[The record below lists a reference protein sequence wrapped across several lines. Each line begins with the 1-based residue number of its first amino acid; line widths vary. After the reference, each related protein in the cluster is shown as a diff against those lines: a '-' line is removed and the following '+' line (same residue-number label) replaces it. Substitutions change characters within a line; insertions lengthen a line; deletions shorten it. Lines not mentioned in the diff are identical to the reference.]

1 MLNTILKSSI
11 LLITLMLLTSCATT
25 QNLRTTRS
33 ITPYFQV
40 PPPGISLESSVLF
53 SQALRLQK
61 NNQLRSSF
69 KRWVLFLRKHPRS
82 YEALNNVG
90 LVLYEDDQVDLAIK
104 KFESA
109 LTLEP
114 NDNRIRKNL
123 VRSLNFRATML
134 KEGQNYPRSIKYLN
148 RIAELSGPKE
158 REKIEFYI
166 ERLQDRIYSQVRK
179 TNSLQAYTDFLKRYP
194 NSPGNAESARLQ
206 IQRIK
211 KRLPEAVPLE
221 VGVEGA
227 MDSEP
232 AVSGV
237 VGTYSD
243 TLPIY
248 K

>member
-1 MLNTILKSSI
+1 MNNSILKSSI
-11 LLITLMLLTSCATT
+11 LLITLILLTSCAAT
-25 QNLRTTRS
+25 QNLRTTKS

-69 KRWVLFLRKHPRS
+69 KRWVLFLKKHPRS

-104 KFESA
+104 KFETA

-114 NDNRIRKNL
+114 NDSRIRKNL

-134 KEGQNYPRSIKYLN
+134 KEGQDYARSIKYLN

-166 ERLQDRIYSQVRK
+166 ERLQDRIFSQVRK
-179 TNSLQAYTDFLKRYP
+179 TNTLQAYTDFLKRYP
-194 NSPGNAESARLQ
+194 NSPGNAESARQQ
-206 IQRIK
+206 IQRFK
-211 KRLPEAVPLE
+211 NRLPEAVPLE

-227 MDSEP
+227 LDSEP
-232 AVSGV
+232 SVSGV